1 MKIRAV
7 LFDLD
12 GTLLNRRVTFRRH
25 LQLQVQRLDDL
36 FSDAG
41 GDLVERMLVLD
52 DNGSAPRH
60 EFYHRIAEEFS
71 LPGWASARLLEDF
84 EAHFPESCVPVP
96 NLSVTLNAL
105 RKAGLQLGLITNG
118 RVLIQGRKIDGL
130 GIRHL
135 LDVVVISE
143 SAGVRKPDP
152 RIFADA
158 LSRLGV
164 VPSAA
169 AYVGDNPEVDVL
181 GAKRSGLVAIWKRDT
196 FWTEPSDCD
205 YVIADLN
212 ELPSVVLASAADSAA
227 LVTA

>member
-12 GTLLNRRVTFRRH
+12 GTLLDRRVTFRNH
-25 LQLQVQRLDDL
+25 LQLQVQRLANL

-41 GDLVERMLVLD
+41 GDLVDRMLVLD

-60 EFYHRIAEEFS
+60 EFYRLIEAEFS
-71 LPGWASARLLEDF
+71 LPRGTSARLLEDF
-84 EAHFPESCVPVP
+84 EAHFPESCMPVP

-105 RKAGLQLGLITNG
+105 RKAGFKLGLITNG

-158 LSRLGV
+158 LTRLGV

-169 AYVGDNPEVDVL
+169 AYVGDNPDVDVL
-181 GAKRSGLVAIWKRDT
+181 GAKRSGLFAIWKRDS

-205 YVIADLN
+205 CVIDDLN
-212 ELPSVVLASAADSAA
+212 ELPSVVLAFAADSPAS
-227 LVTA
+227 VTA